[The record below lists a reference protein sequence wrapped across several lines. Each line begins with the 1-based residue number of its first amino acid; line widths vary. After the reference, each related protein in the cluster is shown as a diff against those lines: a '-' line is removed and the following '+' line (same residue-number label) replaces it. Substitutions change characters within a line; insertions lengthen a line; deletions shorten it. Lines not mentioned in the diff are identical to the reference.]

1 MSQPFFVDH
10 TGRPLDDYKPTT
22 PATEVEEQQDP
33 LWLVAEREAA
43 KQSTKSLRD

>member
-10 TGRPLDDYKPTT
+10 TGRPLDDYKP
-22 PATEVEEQQDP
+22 PTEVEQKEDP

-43 KQSTKSLRD
+43 KQSTKASATK